1 MTPTLSDAVALN
13 VTVPDTGAPPPG
25 AERLTVGFVVSRE
38 NSELNL
44 LNLLVDVTVGAEF
57 GAAKVDVI

>member
-13 VTVPDTGAPPPG
+13 VTVPDTGAPPRG

-38 NSELNL
+38 NSELNV
-44 LNLLVDVTVGAEF
+44 NLLVDVTVGAEF